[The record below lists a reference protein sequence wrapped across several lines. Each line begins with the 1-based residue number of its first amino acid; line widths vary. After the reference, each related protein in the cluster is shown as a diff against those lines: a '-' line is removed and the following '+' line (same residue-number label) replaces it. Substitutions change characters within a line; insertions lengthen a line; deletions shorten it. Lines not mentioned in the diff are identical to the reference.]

1 MRETLGRFAAGA
13 ALLVVS
19 VSAWGSVPPMQPLH
33 LQDKETLVARNVT
46 KLIEELHYS
55 RPKLD
60 NSLSSAILDRYLDML
75 DGNRMYFLASDVAT
89 FGRYRYELDDRVKS
103 GKLQPVFDMFNV
115 FRQRTEERINFA
127 LSLLTKEPDFAVD
140 ESYQFD
146 RSDDG
151 WPISQQAM
159 QELWRKKVKSDAVSL
174 MLAGKTWPETVDVLK
189 KRYEQ
194 LYKRVSQLEPTDVFE
209 TFMNAVA
216 HTVDPHSSYLSPRQS
231 EEYKIQMSLSYDGIG
246 ASLQTDDDYVKI
258 VNIIPGGPAQMDGR
272 LKPEDRI
279 TGVAEGSEGKF
290 VDVIGWRLDDVVDMI
305 RGPGGTTVRLKVLP
319 AGAAPGSTDE
329 IVSLVRNKVKL
340 ENQASKGTLKK
351 VSYGGK
357 TYNIG
362 VITVPSF
369 YQDFAARSRGD
380 KDYTSTSRDV
390 ARLIRKLQGEGMDGL
405 VLDLRENGGGHLSE
419 ATALSGLFID
429 HGPVVQLRETRG
441 NIEVLQD
448 PSPNALYTGPLAVL
462 VDRYSASASEIFAG
476 AIQDYH
482 RGIIVGQQTY
492 GKGTVQNLFDLDRV
506 MRGSNN
512 GQLTLT
518 IGKFY
523 RVTGKSTQTRGV
535 MPDIKLPSLI
545 STKTVGES
553 TRDTALPW
561 DTINPTSFT
570 PEPSL
575 AGTIATLHKDLLAR
589 EAQDPDYKYLVQDV
603 KAFDIVQAEKSVS
616 LDLTQRKSERDKL
629 QDARLARENARR
641 KALGLKPLA
650 SVKDLNDAE
659 TPEAVQLEET
669 TRMVAEMVKLDA
681 GKQGGDSRQQLSSP
695 SESIA
700 ER

>member
-1 MRETLGRFAAGA
+1 
-13 ALLVVS
+13 
-19 VSAWGSVPPMQPLH
+19 
-33 LQDKETLVARNVT
+33 
-46 KLIEELHYS
+46 
-55 RPKLD
+55 
-60 NSLSSAILDRYLDML
+60 
-75 DGNRMYFLASDVAT
+75 
-89 FGRYRYELDDRVKS
+89 
-103 GKLQPVFDMFNV
+103 
-115 FRQRTEERINFA
+115 
-127 LSLLTKEPDFAVD
+127 
-140 ESYQFD
+140 
-146 RSDDG
+146 
-151 WPISQQAM
+151 
-159 QELWRKKVKSDAVSL
+159 
-174 MLAGKTWPETVDVLK
+174 VLK

-279 TGVAEGSEGKF
+279 TGVAQGNQGKF

-319 AGAAPGSTDE
+319 AGAAPGSADE
-329 IVSLVRNKVKL
+329 VVSLVRDKVKL
-340 ENQASKGTLKK
+340 ENQASKGTMKK
-351 VSYGGK
+351 VSYDGK
-357 TYNIG
+357 TYKIG

-380 KDYTSTSRDV
+380 KNYTSTSRDV

-429 HGPVVQLRETRG
+429 HGPIVQLRETRG

-482 RGIIVGQQTY
+482 RGIIVGQQTF

-545 STKTVGES
+545 DTKTVGES

-561 DTINPTSFT
+561 DTINATSFT

-575 AGTIATLHKDLLAR
+575 TPMIAKLHKDLVTR
-589 EAQDPDYKYLVQDV
+589 EMHDADYKYLVEDV
-603 KAFDIVQAEKSVS
+603 KAFDKVRDEKSVS
-616 LDLTQRKSERDKL
+616 LDLAKRKAERDKL
-629 QDARLARENARR
+629 QDARLVRENARR
-641 KALGLKPLA
+641 KALGLKPLT
-650 SVKDLNDAE
+650 STKDLSKAE
-659 TPEAVQLEET
+659 TPDAVQLEET
-669 TRMVAEMVKLDA
+669 TRMVAEMVELS
-681 GKQGGDSRQQLSSP
+681 GKHAEDSRQQLSSR
-695 SESIA
+695 SDSIA
-700 ER
+700 AR